1 MNCIL
6 SSEMTFQNEAISKTM
21 TAAAGED
28 INWESV
34 VNNELPRLYNY
45 FRYRLGDESIA
56 EELTSV
62 VLEKAWTKR
71 QRYRKDRAAFSTWLF
86 AIAQKEVWMYFRKRR
101 TTLSISVAEDGTG
114 ETAED
119 VVQHAQDIRQLS
131 RLLVDLP
138 EREQEILSLKFGADL
153 NNREIAVVMELS
165 ESNVGTILNRVLQR
179 LHEQWKVQDE

>member
-1 MNCIL
+1 
-6 SSEMTFQNEAISKTM
+6 M
-21 TAAAGED
+21 TATSGED
-28 INWESV
+28 INWDSV
-34 VNNELPRLYNY
+34 VTNELPRLYNY
-45 FRYRLGDESIA
+45 FRYRLGDESVA

-86 AIAQKEVWMYFRKRR
+86 AIAQKEVLMYLRKRR
-101 TTLSISVAEDGTG
+101 ITLPISIAEDVTG
-114 ETAED
+114 ETAEEA
-119 VVQHAQDIRQLS
+119 VQHSQDIRQLS
-131 RLLVDLP
+131 RPLMNLP